1 MKVPENLLKKEDFKG
16 TYEAAYRI
24 GETVK
29 SYTEM
34 QKERD
39 ISANRNFEETKAVDK
54 NLIII
59 SVVEIIIIVA
69 AGVYQYYSLQNYLVS
84 KQYI

>member
-1 MKVPENLLKKEDFKG
+1 
-16 TYEAAYRI
+16 
-24 GETVK
+24 
-29 SYTEM
+29 M
-34 QKERD
+34 QRERD

>member
-34 QKERD
+34 QK
-39 ISANRNFEETKAVDK
+39 
-54 NLIII
+54 
-59 SVVEIIIIVA
+59 
-69 AGVYQYYSLQNYLVS
+69 
-84 KQYI
+84 

>member
-1 MKVPENLLKKEDFKG
+1 MQLNTGRSFDNINVSYNAETIFHIDHSDMTVPENLLKKEDFKG
-16 TYEAAYRI
+16 TYEAAFRI

-39 ISANRNFEETKAVDK
+39 VSANRNF
-54 NLIII
+54 
-59 SVVEIIIIVA
+59 
-69 AGVYQYYSLQNYLVS
+69 
-84 KQYI
+84 